1 MENKTSNKQQ
11 NLITLGL
18 GIAAIILLNVLSQYV
33 FHRFDLTSEGRY
45 TLAEST
51 VEMIDSLDDV
61 VYIEVYLEGEFP
73 QGASDY
79 KRLRDETQIML
90 DEFRAYNADY
100 IQYEFVDPGANEDP
114 NERKNFQRQL
124 SEKGMYPHAESNVD
138 DNGVQVNQLIYPWA
152 VARYRGREIIIPLMG
167 TSSRPSEEAVNMAI
181 EGLEYELSNG
191 IRKVKMDIKPT
202 IAITQGHGE
211 PDSLEISDFIQGLRE
226 YYDVKF
232 VPFGAMLNTFRDTMQ
247 NATQIRNKFDA
258 LIMIGPDS
266 AFTLQELFV
275 LDQFIIYGGKAMFL
289 VDGTSA
295 TMDSIQYQG
304 STNVIGRHYGIGETE
319 PGLEDALYSY
329 GAGLRTEIVEDVY
342 CSEVMI
348 PVGQGQQM
356 QFVPRAWYYSP
367 TILPQE
373 QHPIVKNLDR
383 IKFDFVSPI
392 DTITTSAP
400 IRKEILIKSSD
411 KSTIF
416 AAPKG
421 LELMWSLYDR
431 NPAEF
436 KKPYQPVAV
445 LLEGPFNS
453 HFKQKVLPDEIVNS
467 PEIGYK
473 RTGAQT
479 KIIVIGDGDI
489 ASNPIR
495 QGQAGPLGVDRFNR
509 VNPAFYANK
518 TFLLNC
524 ANYLLDDKGLISVR
538 SREVTLRLL
547 DRAKIREQRT
557 WWQMVNVG
565 APILSILMFG
575 FFRMW
580 SRRRYYGS
588 SSSVTA
594 TRTIM
599 DYVLPV
605 FAGLIA
611 FMVLQGILTA
621 VLVALTVFMLIW
633 FEQTKSNKAWITILV
648 LCVVNAATAWWLQ
661 TELPKTVPTK
671 GGMVYLMILMSA
683 ACLAFF
689 VRGYLQKRKNAAN

>member
-1 MENKTSNKQQ
+1 MEKKTSNKQQ

-18 GIAAIILLNVLSQYV
+18 GIAVIILLNVLSNYV
-33 FHRFDLTSEGRY
+33 FHRFDLTSEKRY

-51 VEMIDSLDDV
+51 VEMLDSLDDV
-61 VYIEVYLEGEFP
+61 VYIEVYLEGYFP

-79 KRLRDETQIML
+79 KHLRDETWIML
-90 DEFRAYNADY
+90 DEFRAYNPDY
-100 IQYEFVDPGANEDP
+100 LQYEFVDPNAGDEAARN
-114 NERKNFQRQL
+114 KFQRQL
-124 SEKGMYPHAESNVD
+124 TEKGMFPHAEQNMED
-138 DNGVQVNQLIYPWA
+138 GVQVNQYIFPWA
-152 VARYRGREIIIPLMG
+152 VARYHGREITIPLMG
-167 TSSRPSEEAVNMAI
+167 SSSKPNEEAVNAAV
-181 EGLEYELSNG
+181 EGLEYELSNA
-191 IRKVKMDIKPT
+191 IRKVRMDVRPK

-211 PDSLEISDFIQGLRE
+211 PDSLEISDFVEGLRE
-226 YYDVKF
+226 YYEVKF
-232 VPFGAMLNTFRDTMQ
+232 VPFGPLLNTFRDTMN

-258 LIMIGPDS
+258 IIMIGPDS
-266 AFTLQELFV
+266 AFTTQELFI
-275 LDQFIIYGGKAMFL
+275 LDQFVTYGGKAMFL
-289 VDGTSA
+289 VDGTTA

-304 STNVIGRHYGIGETE
+304 STIVINRHYGIGETE
-319 PGLEDALYSY
+319 PGLEQVLYSY
-329 GAGLRTEIVEDVY
+329 GAGIRSEVVEDVY
-342 CSEVMI
+342 CPEVMI
-348 PVGQGQQM
+348 PIGQGQQT
-356 QFVPRAWYYSP
+356 QFVPRPWYFSP

-373 QHPIVKNLDR
+373 EHPIVRNLDR

-400 IRKEILIKSSD
+400 IKKEILIKSSD

-416 AAPKG
+416 RAPNQV
-421 LELMWSLYDR
+421 LLQLSLYDR
-431 NPAEF
+431 DPREF
-436 KKPYQPVAV
+436 NHPSQPVAV

-453 HFKQKVLPDEIVNS
+453 YFKQKILPDEIMNS

-473 RTGAQT
+473 KTGSYT
-479 KIIVIGDGDI
+479 KIIVIGDGDC
-489 ASNPIR
+489 ASNPVR
-495 QGQAGPLGVDRFNR
+495 NGEAGPLGIDRFNR

-524 ANYLLDDKGLISVR
+524 ANYLLDDRGLISVR

-588 SSSVTA
+588 SSTNIAS
-594 TRTIM
+594 RTIM

-621 VLVALTVFMLIW
+621 IIVAVTVYAIIW
-633 FEQTKSNKAWITILV
+633 FEQTKSNKAWYTILV
-648 LCVVNAATAWWLQ
+648 LGFVNAAVAWWLH
-661 TELPKTVPTK
+661 TVLPKTVPTK
-671 GGMVYLMILMSA
+671 GGMVYLMLLMAA
-683 ACLAFF
+683 ACVAFF
-689 VRGYLQKRKNAAN
+689 VRGYLRKRKIPTK

>member
-1 MENKTSNKQQ
+1 MENKSGNKQQ

-18 GIAAIILLNVLSQYV
+18 GIVAIILLNVLSQYV

-51 VEMIDSLDDV
+51 VEMLDSLDDV

-100 IQYEFVDPGANEDP
+100 VQYEFVDPGENE
-114 NERKNFQRQL
+114 NETERKNFQRQL
-124 SEKGMYPHAESNVD
+124 SEKGMYPHAESNID

-167 TSSRPSEEAVNMAI
+167 SSSRPSEEAVNGAI

-191 IRKVKMDIKPT
+191 IRKVRMDIKPT
-202 IAITQGHGE
+202 VAITQGHGE

-226 YYDVKF
+226 YYNVKF
-232 VPFGAMLNTFRDTMQ
+232 VPFGSMLNTFRDTMQ

-266 AFTLQELFV
+266 AFTMQELFI
-275 LDQFIIYGGKAMFL
+275 LDQFIMYGGKAMFL

-304 STNVIGRHYGIGETE
+304 TTPVIGRHYGISPTD

-329 GAGLRTEIVEDVY
+329 GAGIREEIVEDVY

-383 IKFDFVSPI
+383 IKFDFVSPV
-392 DTITTSAP
+392 DTINTSAP
-400 IRKEILIKSSD
+400 IRKDILIRSSD

-416 AAPKG
+416 AAPNG
-421 LELMWSLYDR
+421 LDLMWSLYDR
-431 NPAEF
+431 DPKEF
-436 KKPYQPVAV
+436 THPYQPVAV

-453 HFKQKVLPDEIVNS
+453 YFKQKVLPDEIVNS

-473 RTGAQT
+473 RAGSST
-479 KIIVIGDGDI
+479 KIIVIGDGDM
-489 ASNPIR
+489 ASNPVR
-495 QGQAGPLGVDRFNR
+495 QGQAGPLGVDRYNR

-580 SRRRYYGS
+580 SRRRSYGS
-588 SSSVTA
+588 SASVTA

-611 FMVLQGILTA
+611 FMVLQGILVA
-621 VLVALTVFMLIW
+621 ILVAFTVYVLIW
-633 FEQTKSNKAWITILV
+633 FAQTKSTTAWYLALV
-648 LCVVNAATAWWLQ
+648 MGLLNPAIAWWLRG
-661 TELPKTVPTK
+661 ELPATVPTK
-671 GGMVYLMILMSA
+671 GGMIYVLVIVGLIS
-683 ACLAFF
+683 LGFF
-689 VRGYLQKRKNAAN
+689 IRGVLQRRVKQAN